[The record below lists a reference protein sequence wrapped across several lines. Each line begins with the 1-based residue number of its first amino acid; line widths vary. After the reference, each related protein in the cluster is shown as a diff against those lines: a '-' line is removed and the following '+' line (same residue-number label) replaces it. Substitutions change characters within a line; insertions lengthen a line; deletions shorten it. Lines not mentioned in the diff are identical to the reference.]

1 MTTSAAADDAD
12 DPRPDVGERLLSAE
26 LLARVRD
33 RAPGYDEANAFFT
46 EDLADLRAAGYLGL
60 CAPVADG
67 GADADLLA
75 TSHAQR
81 RLAAAAPATALGIN
95 MHLVWT
101 SVARILTARGIDT
114 LDFVLTEAAAGQLF
128 AFGVSEPGNDLMLF
142 DSLTT
147 ARPEPDGGYRFT
159 GRKIFT
165 SLSPAWTRLG
175 VHGREETPD
184 GPRLVWGFIDRADGG
199 TRALGDWDTLGM
211 RASQSQTT
219 ELEGA
224 LVRPDRVIA
233 TLPVGPVPDPL
244 VFGIFAAFEVL
255 LASVYAGIAERA
267 VELAVQSARR
277 RTSRRAGITLDQD
290 PDTRYRVAEA
300 QLLVDGMLADLAA
313 TARDVD
319 NRVDHGSRWFSRLSG
334 VKVRVTRTARQ
345 VVDLALAV
353 SGGAGFARSAE
364 LSRLHRD
371 VTAGAYHPSSDSS
384 AHATMATAMLGPLT

>member
-1 MTTSAAADDAD
+1 MLTDDLLT
-12 DPRPDVGERLLSAE
+12 RL
-26 LLARVRD
+26 RD

-60 CAPVADG
+60 CSPAAYG
-67 GADADLLA
+67 GAGA
-75 TSHAQR
+75 TLTQTSAAQR
-81 RLAAAAPATALGIN
+81 RLASAAPATALGIN

-101 SVARILTARGIDT
+101 SVARILADRDIDT
-114 LDFVLTEAAAGQLF
+114 LGFVLEEAAAGEVF

-147 ARPEPDGGYRFT
+147 ARREADGGYRYT

-184 GPRLVWGFIDRADGG
+184 GPRLVWGFLDRADGG

-211 RASQSQTT
+211 RASQSHTT
-219 ELEGA
+219 ELA
-224 LVRPDRVIA
+224 DARVRPDRVVA
-233 TLPVGPVPDPL
+233 VLPVGPAPDPF

-267 VELAVQSARR
+267 VDLAIDAARHR
-277 RTSRRAGITLDQD
+277 VSRRSGTTLDQD

-300 QLLVDGMLADLAA
+300 RLLVDGMLADLTS

-319 NRVDHGSRWFSRLSG
+319 ERAEHGPRWFSRLSG
-334 VKVRVTRTARQ
+334 VKLRVTRTARE

-353 SGGAGFARSAE
+353 SGGAQFARTAE
-364 LSRLHRD
+364 LSRLYRD
-371 VTAGAYHPSSDSS
+371 VTAGAYHPSSDSA
-384 AHATMATAMLGPLT
+384 AHATMATALLGPVD